1 MFMPSSSPFPGLD
14 PWLEEHWGDVHT
26 RFMVYASDQIGEQLP
41 PDLQVRVEENLGID
55 FEGASRTV
63 RPDMSVVERPA
74 NLSSISVASAV
85 TAAVAEPT
93 FVSLADEP
101 EMDRHIEII
110 DSRDRRVVTVIE
122 LLSPGNKTS
131 EERRAEY
138 RKKTRAFIAS
148 GVNLVEIDLIR
159 AGSHVLGI
167 PEQKIPTQFAGQPL
181 ICVRRATRRG
191 ADLYGAFLRVP
202 LPNIGI
208 PLRPT
213 DGDGVLQLQPVFD
226 EIYRKGRYDSID
238 YSRPPSPRLSSE
250 DERWVAEVLRQV
262 S

>member
-1 MFMPSSSPFPGLD
+1 MPSISPFPGLD

-26 RFMVYASDQIGEQLP
+26 RFMVYASDQLNEQLP
-41 PDLQVRVEENLGID
+41 DDLQVRVEENLGID
-55 FEGASRTV
+55 FDGGSRTV
-63 RPDMSVVERPA
+63 RPDVADVEHPPG
-74 NLSSISVASAV
+74 LSFTSATL
-85 TAAVAEPT
+85 TATAMVAEPVY
-93 FVSLADEP
+93 VSLADEP
-101 EMDRHIEII
+101 DIERYIEIV
-110 DSRDRRVVTVIE
+110 DSRAGRVVTVIE

-138 RKKTRAFIAS
+138 RKKTRAFVAA

-167 PEQKIPTQFAGQPL
+167 PEHRIPTYLAGQPL

-191 ADLYGAFLRVP
+191 AELNGASLREP
-202 LPNIGI
+202 LPNFRI

-213 DGDGVLQLQPVFD
+213 DGDAVLQLQPLFND
-226 EIYRKGRYDSID
+226 IYRKGRYSSID
-238 YSRPPSPRLSSE
+238 YGRPPVPRLSAA
-250 DERWVAEVLRQV
+250 DELWAAEVLRQKA